1 MLTSAEQAV
10 TIFATV
16 ALLLVIMMIWIH
28 YVGVRREKMQIAGA
42 GARKVK
48 NIRTNP
54 IKHLRGFWQ

>member
-16 ALLLVIMMIWIH
+16 ALLLIIIMIWIY

-42 GARKVK
+42 GAHKVK
-48 NIRTNP
+48 NIRINP